1 MQCGKKI
8 QLKERQIKR
17 RDLKMERAWMI
28 EILKKSRTWRSG
40 LSVLPPTSTLLP
52 QGRGIKVWELV

>member
-28 EILKKSRTWRSG
+28 EILKKS
-40 LSVLPPTSTLLP
+40 STLLP